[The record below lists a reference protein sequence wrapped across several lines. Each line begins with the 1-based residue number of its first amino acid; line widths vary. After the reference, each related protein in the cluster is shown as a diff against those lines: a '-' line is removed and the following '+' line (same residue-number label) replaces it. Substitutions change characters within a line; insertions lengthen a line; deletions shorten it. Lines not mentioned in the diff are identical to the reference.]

1 MSTHDTDPD
10 DDALAEAYNRGLAA
24 EKAGD
29 IDAAVAAYHDVL
41 RLDPAD
47 RGGASVRLAA
57 LGRGAVPERA
67 PEAYVATLFDQ
78 HADVFD
84 GMLVDQLGYHTPME
98 LRERLR
104 ERGFKGAA
112 RLLDLGCGTGLSGES
127 LRDMVGHAT
136 GVDLSEGML
145 DVAHEKDVYDELFV
159 GDAEGFLEA
168 ALEDGAEPWNLIVA
182 TDVLPYI
189 GAVEGL
195 FAGAAACLA
204 PGGCFA
210 FSTETLPDAAFDGR
224 GFTVGPKQRFAHTET
239 YLRDT
244 LAAAGLTVEE
254 VLPITVRHDEGAPIP
269 GHLVFARKP

>member
-1 MSTHDTDPD
+1 MSSEHDIE
-10 DDALAEAYNRGLAA
+10 DDALAEAYNRGLSA

-29 IDAAVAAYHDVL
+29 IEAAVAAYESVL
-41 RLDPAD
+41 QIDPSD
-47 RGGASVRLAA
+47 RGGVSVRLAA
-57 LGRGAVPERA
+57 LGRGPVPERA

-78 HADVFD
+78 HAEVFD
-84 GMLVDQLGYHTPME
+84 AMLVEQLGYHTPME

-104 ERGFKGAA
+104 ERGFTGAA

-145 DVAHEKDVYDELFV
+145 DIAHEKEVYDDLYV

-168 ALEDGAEPWNLIVA
+168 AAEDGTEPWDLIVA
-182 TDVLPYI
+182 TDVLPYV
-189 GAVEGL
+189 GRVEPL

-210 FSTETLPDAAFDGR
+210 FSTETLPDAAFGGR
-224 GFTVGPKQRFAHTET
+224 DYMVGAKQRFAHAEH
-239 YLRDT
+239 YLRRT
-244 LAAAGLTVEE
+244 LGEAGLAVEE
-254 VLPITVRHDEGAPIP
+254 VLPITVRHDEGAPIA

>member
-1 MSTHDTDPD
+1 MTGTDE
-10 DDALAEAYNRGLAA
+10 DALAEAYERGLAA

-29 IDAAVAAYHDVL
+29 IEAAVSAFADVL
-41 RLDPAD
+41 RIDPED

-57 LGRGAVPERA
+57 LGRGAVPDKA

-78 HADVFD
+78 HAEVFD

-104 ERGFKGAA
+104 ERGFVGAG

-145 DVAHEKDVYDELFV
+145 GVADEKEVYDDLYV

-168 ALEDGAEPWNLIVA
+168 AVEEGAEPWDLIVA

-189 GAVEGL
+189 GRVEAL
-195 FAGAAACLA
+195 FAAASACLA
-204 PGGCFA
+204 PGGCLA
-210 FSTETLPDAAFDGR
+210 FSTETLPEAMFGGR
-224 GFTVGPKQRFAHTET
+224 GFTVGPKQRFAHAEP
-239 YLRDT
+239 YLRST
-244 LAAAGLTVEE
+244 LEAAGLAVEE
-254 VLPITVRHDEGAPIP
+254 VLPIVVRHDEGLPIP
-269 GHLVFARKP
+269 GHLVFARKPA

>member
-1 MSTHDTDPD
+1 MNTDNDDT

-29 IDAAVAAYHDVL
+29 FDEAVAAYHAVL
-41 RLDPAD
+41 QIDPAD

-57 LGRGAVPERA
+57 LGRGAVPDKA

-104 ERGFKGAA
+104 ERGFTGAA

-145 DVAHEKDVYDELFV
+145 DVAHEKEVYDDLYV

-168 ALEDGAEPWNLIVA
+168 AIAEGAEPWDLIVA

-189 GAVEGL
+189 GRVEAL
-195 FAGAAACLA
+195 FAGASACLA
-204 PGGCFA
+204 SGGCLA
-210 FSTETLPDAAFDGR
+210 FSTETLPDAAFAGR
-224 GFTVGPKQRFAHTET
+224 GFTVGPKQRFAHAEP
-239 YLRDT
+239 YLRET
-244 LAAAGLTVEE
+244 LAAAGLAVEE
-254 VLPITVRHDEGAPIP
+254 VLPITVRHDEGQPIP

>member
-1 MSTHDTDPD
+1 MENAIDE
-10 DDALAEAYNRGLAA
+10 DALAEAYERGLAA

-29 IDAAVAAYHDVL
+29 IAAAVAAFEAVL
-41 RLDPAD
+41 RIDPHD

-57 LGRGAVPERA
+57 LGRGPVPDKA

-78 HADVFD
+78 HAEVFD

-104 ERGFKGAA
+104 ERGFAGAA

-145 DVAHEKDVYDELFV
+145 AVADEKEVYDDLYV
-159 GDAEGFLEA
+159 GDAEGFLLA
-168 ALEDGAEPWNLIVA
+168 AAEEGAEPWDLIVA

-189 GAVEGL
+189 GETGPL
-195 FAGAAACLA
+195 FAAAAACLA
-204 PGGCFA
+204 PGGCLA
-210 FSTETLPDAAFDGR
+210 FSTETLPAEAFAGR
-224 GFTVGPKQRFAHTET
+224 GYTVGPKQRFAHAEP
-239 YLRDT
+239 YLRET
-244 LAAAGLTVEE
+244 LAAAGLAVEE
-254 VLPITVRHDEGAPIP
+254 MLTIVVRHDEGLPIP
-269 GHLVFARKP
+269 GQLVFARKA